1 MKIKLIEFFSKE
13 SSSSKGIIIFYTM
26 LSGLFAGLLI
36 WVINNSAELIYRG
49 DNSNIQYVF
58 IFIIVTC
65 AMYITK
71 KEAFKRSITMTEK
84 LIRKM
89 RLRLIKRIQHADL
102 LFLENN
108 KDSEIYIRLTQD
120 INILSQSI
128 PVLIITLDSV
138 FTIIGI
144 FIYCAFLSIKI
155 FLCMFLFV
163 CLSLIVFFSRY
174 IETRN
179 KFEFADELENN
190 FFESIDGLLTGFKQ
204 IKVNYK
210 RNDHIYDD
218 LKKDA
223 QNAENLIG
231 DGIINLFQVS
241 LITDLIFFGMIGF
254 FIFLLPL
261 MIDIQVI
268 VIPKLITAILFIHSP
283 LTIIY
288 KFAPNVVMSNMA
300 IEKIETLEQ
309 KIEKIHAQ
317 TIQPSSHP
325 VDFKSIELSS
335 VSFSYKDK
343 FNQISFSI
351 GPLDLTINKGEVVFI
366 AGGNG
371 SGKSTL
377 LKLLIGLYSTSSP
390 GRIIIDGETL
400 SDSTLL
406 NYRELFSIIFTDYH
420 LFKKLYGI
428 ETVDENQLNHWL
440 SVMALDHKT
449 AFVDQKFTNLNLST
463 GQRKRLAY
471 IVALLEDRPVYVFD
485 EWAADQDPEFRKYFY
500 TTILNDLKRLGK
512 TVIAV
517 THDDR
522 YFDYADRLI
531 LMDDGKIISSK

>member
-1 MKIKLIEFFSKE
+1 M
-13 SSSSKGIIIFYTM
+13 
-26 LSGLFAGLLI
+26 
-36 WVINNSAELIYRG
+36 
-49 DNSNIQYVF
+49 
-58 IFIIVTC
+58 
-65 AMYITK
+65 
-71 KEAFKRSITMTEK
+71 
-84 LIRKM
+84 
-89 RLRLIKRIQHADL
+89 
-102 LFLENN
+102 
-108 KDSEIYIRLTQD
+108 
-120 INILSQSI
+120 
-128 PVLIITLDSV
+128 
-138 FTIIGI
+138 
-144 FIYCAFLSIKI
+144 
-155 FLCMFLFV
+155 
-163 CLSLIVFFSRY
+163 
-174 IETRN
+174 
-179 KFEFADELENN
+179 
-190 FFESIDGLLTGFKQ
+190 
-204 IKVNYK
+204 
-210 RNDHIYDD
+210 
-218 LKKDA
+218 KKDA

-241 LITDLIFFGMIGF
+241 LTTDLLFFGMIGF

-300 IEKIETLEQ
+300 IEKIEALEQ

-317 TIQPSSHP
+317 TLQPSYYP

-335 VSFSYKDK
+335 ASFSYKDK

-377 LKLLIGLYSTSSP
+377 LKLLNGLYSTSSP

-500 TTILNDLKRLGK
+500 TIILNDLKRLGK